1 MSAAKEAARLRAI
14 SGPGVDTTR
23 FAPVSP
29 ETPDAYSLAWARIAQ
44 RCGLRTRDTDFDL
57 RKFYAEPFER
67 GFGVTVGNSLRRI
80 LLSSLEGSAV
90 TQIKI
95 RGAQHEFSTIPG
107 VLEDV
112 TDIVLNVK
120 SLVVKNHT
128 ESTKVITV
136 EKQETGAVTGAD
148 VEADA
153 DVEIINK
160 DHVLATLTDNVPFM
174 MEMVVE
180 NGRGYVP
187 STEHSSGEHEIGIIP
202 IDAVFSPITRV
213 RYEVEETRVGQKTN
227 YDKLTL
233 EIWTN
238 GSVHPEMALVESA
251 KILRKH
257 LNPFVQYVELGPKV
271 HSQPRSGSGSADA
284 ALEQKLNL
292 SLAELKLS
300 VRASN
305 CLESENIN
313 TVRDLVSHTED
324 QLLEV
329 RNFGDTTLNE
339 VKEKLTELGMHLGM
353 RVPPAQA
360 AASSTP
366 AGGGPQTKVKSDL
379 MRHRRRGRKLGRSPS
394 HRRAMLRNLA
404 SSLFLTERRTDEPDE
419 DGTPKVKGRVV
430 TTLHKAKEVRPLVE
444 RCITIARRSLEHAD
458 KAKQFEPPGD
468 RGSEAWKQWRTSKD
482 WQEWCA
488 ARAPVVAA
496 RRHALRL
503 LGDKEAVHILFSDV
517 APRFSDRHGGYTRV
531 IRLATPRLGDAGER
545 AILEFVGVRD
555 RIAVKSEKPAFADDA
570 PADDAPADS
579 PAADDS
585 GGDTTSAEAE
595 GEVTASAAADSGK
608 AETGNPDAETGQP
621 ESKDK
626 AAE

>member
-1 MSAAKEAARLRAI
+1 MHIRWRGLELPSVVVCEH
-14 SGPGVDTTR
+14 
-23 FAPVSP
+23 
-29 ETPDAYSLAWARIAQ
+29 ETLSSTY
-44 RCGLRTRDTDFDL
+44 G
-57 RKFYAEPFER
+57 KFTAEPFER

-107 VLEDV
+107 ILEDV

-120 SLVVKNHT
+120 ALVVKNHT

-136 EKQETGAVTGAD
+136 EKNEAGLVTGAD
-148 VEADA
+148 VETDA

-187 STEHSSGEHEIGIIP
+187 STEHSTGEHEIGIIP
-202 IDAVFSPITRV
+202 IDAVYSPITRV
-213 RYEVEETRVGQKTN
+213 RYEIEETRVGQKTN

-271 HSQPRSGSGSADA
+271 HSPPRSGSGSADA

-292 SLAELKLS
+292 SLAELRLS

-313 TVRDLVSHTED
+313 TVRDLVAHTED

-353 RVPPAQA
+353 RVPPAQ
-360 AASSTP
+360 P
-366 AGGGPQTKVKSDL
+366 A
-379 MRHRRRGRKLGRSPS
+379 
-394 HRRAMLRNLA
+394 
-404 SSLFLTERRTDEPDE
+404 
-419 DGTPKVKGRVV
+419 
-430 TTLHKAKEVRPLVE
+430 
-444 RCITIARRSLEHAD
+444 
-458 KAKQFEPPGD
+458 
-468 RGSEAWKQWRTSKD
+468 
-482 WQEWCA
+482 
-488 ARAPVVAA
+488 
-496 RRHALRL
+496 
-503 LGDKEAVHILFSDV
+503 
-517 APRFSDRHGGYTRV
+517 RF
-531 IRLATPRLGDAGER
+531 
-545 AILEFVGVRD
+545 
-555 RIAVKSEKPAFADDA
+555 
-570 PADDAPADS
+570 
-579 PAADDS
+579 
-585 GGDTTSAEAE
+585 
-595 GEVTASAAADSGK
+595 
-608 AETGNPDAETGQP
+608 
-621 ESKDK
+621 
-626 AAE
+626 